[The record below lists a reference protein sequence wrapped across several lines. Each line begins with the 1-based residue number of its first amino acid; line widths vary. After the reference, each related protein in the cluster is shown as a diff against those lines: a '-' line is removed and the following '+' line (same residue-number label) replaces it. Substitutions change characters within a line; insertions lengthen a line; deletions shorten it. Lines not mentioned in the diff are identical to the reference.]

1 MIPTPIQ
8 KPHKSPPVRSAPKL
22 AGHRPLLTFLN
33 KDATRAGL
41 IQGAVLFLVL
51 LLFLYLF
58 SNAAHNLDR
67 LGMVFG
73 FDFLTATAGFDISW
87 SLIPYDPGMS
97 YWRVFLVGI
106 TNTLVLS
113 AAVIVFGTLIGT
125 IVGILRLSHNPLVAQ
140 LARCYVEVV
149 RNVPLLIQ
157 IIFWF
162 TAVFSALPPPR
173 KGFAFG
179 DVFFLN
185 NRGFY
190 FPTAQS
196 DIPALWFVIAVCAFV
211 LGGWFLRHLAR
222 SGNDSRPQKSR
233 AVMAGWG
240 CWAALLIAC
249 IVILG
254 RFLTWSV
261 PALDGFNLEGGQY
274 IPAAFGA
281 AFVAMTVYRS
291 AAIAETV
298 RAGMQSIDKGQHEA
312 AATIGFSRYQTL
324 RLVLIPQAVR
334 AIIPPLAN
342 SWLVAVKDSSLA
354 VAIGF
359 PEIVSVFMQTS
370 INQTGRAIE
379 IISMVMGFYIV
390 VSLSISYLL
399 NRYNAHVQYKVR

>member
-1 MIPTPIQ
+1 M
-8 KPHKSPPVRSAPKL
+8 
-22 AGHRPLLTFLN
+22 N
-33 KDATRAGL
+33 KDSTRANI
-41 IQGAVLFLVL
+41 IQGVALLLVL
-51 LLFLYLF
+51 CLFLYLF

-67 LGMVFG
+67 LGMMFG
-73 FDFLTATAGFDISW
+73 FDFLNSTAGFDISW
-87 SLIPYDPGMS
+87 SIIPYNPGMS
-97 YWRVFLVGI
+97 YWRVFFVGI

-113 AAVIVFGTLIGT
+113 FVVIFFGTVIGT

-173 KGFAFG
+173 RGYEFG
-179 DVFFLN
+179 GLFFLN

-190 FPTAQS
+190 FPAPGT
-196 DIPALWFVIAVCAFV
+196 DISPIWFIGALCAFA
-211 LGGWFLRHLAR
+211 LGGWYLLRIL
-222 SGNDSRPQKSR
+222 R
-233 AVMAGWG
+233 AVKITQAKMPLSILLGLGGWG
-240 CWAALLIAC
+240 VLLVAC
-249 IVILG
+249 GGVAS
-254 RFLTWSV
+254 RFLSWSV

-359 PEIVSVFMQTS
+359 PEVVSVFMQTS

-390 VSLSISYLL
+390 VSLIISYLL